1 MKMEGLELAKACAQI
16 AEEVQA
22 ENVRVL
28 DLRGLS
34 SLTDFMVIC
43 TGLSQ
48 PHLKAV
54 LRDIGNDLLEKHDV
68 KAHETEGAPSSKWVV
83 LDFIDV
89 MVHVMDEEMRYL
101 YNLETLWDDAKEV
114 DWSTS

>member
-1 MKMEGLELAKACAQI
+1 MELAKACAQV
-16 AEEVQA
+16 AEDVQA
-22 ENVRVL
+22 ENIRVL

-34 SLTDFMVIC
+34 SLTDFMIVC

-54 LRDIGNDLLEKHDV
+54 LRDISGVLLETHGV
-68 KAHETEGAPSSKWVV
+68 KANEVEGSASSRWVV

-89 MVHVMDEEMRYL
+89 MVHVMDEEMRDL
-101 YNLETLWDDAKEV
+101 YNLESLWGDAKDV
-114 DWSTS
+114 SWA